1 MKRIIIL
8 LILSIFSIT
17 LVGCKETNKK
27 VKIDFNKDDVSKI
40 LEVDKGTTITADI
53 IPFEIEIENIELY
66 YDKTKNKKY
75 DGEKINTDTTIYI
88 IEKENTEVKYDE
100 EQLKKDY
107 LAYAISLGEKSLT
120 INDVRVL
127 NYYGQYNNSFIVKMD
142 RGAYQVFTYVTFPEL
157 KIEFEFSD
165 TNTPLVY
172 NAGEFYELSN
182 AYYSGVLTKDN
193 LIELQEKLK

>member
-8 LILSIFSIT
+8 LMLCIFNIT
-17 LVGCKETNKK
+17 LVGCKETNEK

-40 LEVDKGTTITADI
+40 VEVDNGTTITADI
-53 IPFEIEIENIELY
+53 IPFEIKIENIELY

-107 LAYAISLGEKSLT
+107 LA
-120 INDVRVL
+120 
-127 NYYGQYNNSFIVKMD
+127 
-142 RGAYQVFTYVTFPEL
+142 
-157 KIEFEFSD
+157 
-165 TNTPLVY
+165 
-172 NAGEFYELSN
+172 
-182 AYYSGVLTKDN
+182 
-193 LIELQEKLK
+193 

>member
-1 MKRIIIL
+1 MKGEKSKMKRIIIL
-8 LILSIFSIT
+8 LMLCIFNIT
-17 LVGCKETNKK
+17 LVGCKETNEK

-40 LEVDKGTTITADI
+40 VEVDKGTTITADI
-53 IPFEIEIENIELY
+53 IPFENKIENIELY
-66 YDKTKNKKY
+66 YDKTKNK
-75 DGEKINTDTTIYI
+75 
-88 IEKENTEVKYDE
+88 KYDE

-172 NAGEFYELSN
+172 NAGEFYELSD